1 MSHYKWTGEKNPHNF
16 LDAIKNLS
24 FLKTCKLFL
33 EIEII
38 SMCFYDVKYEI
49 SACRG
54 TICSRK
60 TAKTLAWLIFCL
72 DSLQIGLTQEH
83 YTWSRKLKLMEEIF
97 NTKPMQRIL
106 KMCLTSSNDP
116 SSYPPQVSN
125 NILFLHISP
134 LPSYSEEAKTV
145 RSSYAFLL

>member
-16 LDAIKNLS
+16 LDAVENLS
-24 FLKTCKLFL
+24 FLKKRKPFL
-33 EIEII
+33 ETERI
-38 SMCFYDVKYEI
+38 STCFYDVKYEI

-83 YTWSRKLKLMEEIF
+83 CTWSRKLKLMEELF
-97 NTKPMQRIL
+97 NTKATQRIL
-106 KMCLTSSNDP
+106 KMCLTSSNHS
-116 SSYPPQVSN
+116 SSYPPQESN
-125 NILFLHISP
+125 SILFLHVFL
-134 LPSYSEEAKTV
+134 LPSYSEKAKKV
-145 RSSYAFLL
+145 RNS